1 MKTFF
6 ENPEMELH
14 KFQVEDVI
22 TTSFEEGSGEDVEE
36 PV

>member
-1 MKTFF
+1 MKAFF
-6 ENPEMELH
+6 ENPELELH

-22 TTSFEEGSGEDVEE
+22 TTSFEEGSKEDMEE